1 MDHQRTSYDVLLLHM
16 IAEDTLT
23 AYHFS
28 PVNKDLLYEDNSI
41 NIYKYN
47 TQSLVF
53 QSARIGDRGGGRR
66 GPAPPNAGADHSRRR
81 ARAQH
86 AAGARVARAAFSRS
100 RARPGLQPLPARP
113 RPSLRGLGRPI
124 PPGAPTRSRPSLPG
138 RRLTSQPDPEPSQA
152 GPRRTRAAKTE
163 TAPGSALSRL
173 TQSASSLPTAAR
185 GYQKE
190 KMQAGQWWCSPLIP
204 ALGRQSQA
212 NLCEFEAILNYKM
225 IKSLHR
231 ALLNN
236 RVNNQRPWEARVC
249 ELSPSPFFHTT
260 IAKL

>member
-1 MDHQRTSYDVLLLHM
+1 MFR
-16 IAEDTLT
+16 
-23 AYHFS
+23 
-28 PVNKDLLYEDNSI
+28 
-41 NIYKYN
+41 
-47 TQSLVF
+47 VF

-185 GYQKE
+185 GYQK
-190 KMQAGQWWCSPLIP
+190 GQTVPECSFPRTGLFSGQFS
-204 ALGRQSQA
+204 AQGL
-212 NLCEFEAILNYKM
+212 K
-225 IKSLHR
+225 
-231 ALLNN
+231 
-236 RVNNQRPWEARVC
+236 
-249 ELSPSPFFHTT
+249 
-260 IAKL
+260 